1 MITSPEAI
9 KFLQE
14 KTENKILDTSLCDDF
29 LDLTPK
35 AKGTR
40 VKTSSCD
47 DIRLKSFCPIEDTIN
62 KVKKQPME
70 LEKIFAYYIS
80 VKDYYAKYTRNSN
93 NSVANKNLIFK
104 KWAENLNRHFLK
116 EYIQLANRYIKTCST
131 LLIIRRYKSKPQ
143 RDITSYP
150 LERLLSKRRNNRS

>member
-1 MITSPEAI
+1 MQKMKLDHYLTPFTKINSKQVKDLITSPEAI
-9 KFLQE
+9 KFLEE

-47 DIRLKSFCPIEDTIN
+47 DIRLKSFCPIKEAIN

-80 VKDYYAKYTRNSN
+80 GKDYYPKYTRNSY
-93 NSVANKNLIFK
+93 NSVAKNKQSDF
-104 KWAENLNRHFLK
+104 FLMGR
-116 EYIQLANRYIKTCST
+116 EPEQTFF
-131 LLIIRRYKSKPQ
+131 
-143 RDITSYP
+143 
-150 LERLLSKRRNNRS
+150 

>member
-1 MITSPEAI
+1 
-9 KFLQE
+9 
-14 KTENKILDTSLCDDF
+14 
-29 LDLTPK
+29 
-35 AKGTR
+35 
-40 VKTSSCD
+40 
-47 DIRLKSFCPIEDTIN
+47 
-62 KVKKQPME
+62 ME

>member
-1 MITSPEAI
+1 MQKMKLDHYLTPFTKINSKQIKDLLTSPEAI
-9 KFLQE
+9 KFLEE

-47 DIRLKSFCPIEDTIN
+47 DIRLKSFFQIKETIN

-80 VKDYYAKYTRNSN
+80 GKDYYPKYTRNSY
-93 NSVANKNLIFK
+93 NSVAKNKQSDF
-104 KWAENLNRHFLK
+104 F
-116 EYIQLANRYIKTCST
+116 
-131 LLIIRRYKSKPQ
+131 
-143 RDITSYP
+143 
-150 LERLLSKRRNNRS
+150 

>member
-9 KFLQE
+9 TFLQE
-14 KTENKILDTSLCDDF
+14 NTENKILDTSLCDDF

-40 VKTSSCD
+40 VKASSCD
-47 DIRLKSFCPIEDTIN
+47 DIRLKSFCPIKETIN

-80 VKDYYAKYTRNSN
+80 GKDYYPKYRKNSY
-93 NSVANKNLIFK
+93 NSVAKNKQSDF
-104 KWAENLNRHFLK
+104 F
-116 EYIQLANRYIKTCST
+116 
-131 LLIIRRYKSKPQ
+131 
-143 RDITSYP
+143 
-150 LERLLSKRRNNRS
+150 